1 MIKFY
6 RLGYYT
12 GSVYGDGSLRKI
24 FSAEGRKDSK
34 VLAIKIHETNKI
46 HSGK

>member
-6 RLGYYT
+6 HLGYYT

-24 FSAEGRKDSK
+24 FPAEGRKDNT
-34 VLAIKIHETNKI
+34 VLVIKIHETNKI
-46 HSGK
+46 HAGE